1 MRYLVNTDSDRRE
14 MLAEIGV
21 ESIDDLFSDIPEEVK
36 ARFRPLGLSSK
47 SELEVRGTVER
58 FASNNADPNEVIS
71 FLGGGMY
78 DHYIPSVVAHVL
90 SRSEFYTAYTPY
102 QPEIS
107 QGTLTAMFE
116 FQTLVCELFG
126 MEVAN
131 ASMYDGGSALAEAVL
146 MAERVAGKG
155 RIGISRALFPH
166 YRRVVETYAWAADL
180 ELIEVPYL
188 TPEGR
193 IDRSAIPSG
202 LSGLVVQ
209 SPNAFGVIEDLTGLK
224 NKVRDGLLIVATN
237 PIAMGIIAPPGEFG
251 ADIVTAEGQPLG
263 IPPSFGGPGL
273 GLFATRMRYI
283 RTMPGRIAGRT
294 VDAAGNPGYTMTLQ
308 TREQHIR
315 RARATS
321 NICTNAQLSA
331 LAATVYLATLGA
343 DGLAQVARLNLAK
356 AHYLAGR
363 IAELPGYA
371 LAFTGPF
378 FNEFV
383 VRIPGDPETIRARLL
398 SAGVAVS
405 DPGWLSAL
413 GVEGAI
419 AFAVTERRSR
429 EELDRVVDAL
439 REAGE

>member
-36 ARFRPLGLSSK
+36 ARFRPLGLSPK

-237 PIAMGIIAPPGEFG
+237 PIAMGIIAPPGE
-251 ADIVTAEGQPLG
+251 
-263 IPPSFGGPGL
+263 
-273 GLFATRMRYI
+273 
-283 RTMPGRIAGRT
+283 
-294 VDAAGNPGYTMTLQ
+294 
-308 TREQHIR
+308 
-315 RARATS
+315 
-321 NICTNAQLSA
+321 
-331 LAATVYLATLGA
+331 
-343 DGLAQVARLNLAK
+343 
-356 AHYLAGR
+356 
-363 IAELPGYA
+363 
-371 LAFTGPF
+371 
-378 FNEFV
+378 
-383 VRIPGDPETIRARLL
+383 
-398 SAGVAVS
+398 
-405 DPGWLSAL
+405 
-413 GVEGAI
+413 
-419 AFAVTERRSR
+419 
-429 EELDRVVDAL
+429 
-439 REAGE
+439 